1 MRFREF
7 SLRIFR
13 RFWFLKKIYQITLR
27 KKLKNNRSFLHLNNI
42 YSSFTLKEK
51 RIFHGL
57 TSRLFFNKDIPSGID
72 VKWSTTFNGN
82 PFYITLNSN
91 NLSADWHTAVSVE
104 GTDTEVKNFYKILL
118 NSKLKPKFFF
128 DVGANFCTHSMFFL
142 IHKVKTI
149 SFEPN
154 PFCHEVA
161 EKISKSNNL
170 NLKIENVGIG
180 SEKGTKLLTFPKNDT
195 GLGSFNSNNM
205 LNDNLYSNIDKINC
219 DIITLDEFVEKN
231 NNIPDLIKIDTEGY
245 EYSVLLGSKKIIKEN
260 NPMIV
265 FESIEIEQR
274 KLISE
279 FLSSMNYV
287 IYDLSSL
294 KLFSSPDEYYNSSSI
309 NFLTARQNHH
319 INDIIK

>member
-1 MRFREF
+1 MGFREF
-7 SLRIFR
+7 VLRILR
-13 RFWFLKKIYQITLR
+13 RFWFLKIIYQIFLR
-27 KKLKNNRSFLHLNNI
+27 NKLNNNRSFLHFNNI

-57 TSRLFFNKDIPSGID
+57 TSRLFFDKDIPPGID
-72 VKWSTTFNGN
+72 VNWETSFNGE
-82 PFYITLNSN
+82 PFYIKLKSDSLNT
-91 NLSADWHTAVSVE
+91 DWHTAVSLE
-104 GTDTEVKNFYKILL
+104 GTDTEIKNFYKILL
-118 NSKLKPKFFF
+118 NSKLKPKSFF

-279 FLSSMNYV
+279 FLASLNYV

-294 KLFSSPDEYYNSSSI
+294 KLFSSGDEYYNSKSI
-309 NFLTARQNHH
+309 NFLAAIKNHPV
-319 INDIIK
+319 NDVI